1 MNIAALLAKAAL
13 SFPDRPAITWGVEPW
28 SDYAGLHRIAGTIAH
43 TLCSRYGLRRGDR
56 VAITMSNRPEFLE
69 SLFAIWYAG
78 LVAVP
83 VNAKL
88 HPSEFSYIF
97 ENSGAR
103 LCFTDPSLAH
113 AIETLSADSASL
125 ETVISADSDLYRD
138 LGAGTAMAYADRAPE
153 TPAWLFYTSGTTGR
167 PKGATLSHRNLLI
180 MTLSYFADMDPIS
193 ASDSVIHAAPLS
205 HASGL
210 YALPHI
216 AKAANNV
223 IPESGGFEAAEVLG
237 LIPRF
242 SGVTLFGAP
251 TMIVRLMNSPAMAEA
266 DTRNLKLLYYGGAP
280 MYVADV
286 EQALKIFGPKLV
298 QIYGQGEAPMTIS
311 YLSRAFYADRAH
323 PRYAERIASTGISRT
338 DLELRVVG
346 ENDEELPPGSAG
358 EVVVRGD
365 IVMTGYWQDPE
376 ATAAAL
382 RGGWLHTGD
391 IGSVD
396 EDGFLTLLDRSKDM
410 IISGGTNIYPREIE
424 EVLLRHDEVREVS
437 VVGRPHQ
444 DWGEEVVAFVVRSEG
459 SHVAAEDLDQLCLD
473 NIARFKRPKQYYF
486 ETVLPKNNYGKV
498 MKRDLRDRLVAEQD
512 SSEQA

>member
-13 SFPDRPAITWGVEPW
+13 SFPDRPAIAWGVKTW
-28 SDYAGLHRIAGTIAH
+28 SDYADFHQSSGAIAH
-43 TLCSRYGLRRGDR
+43 ALLHRYGLESGDR

-69 SLFAIWYAG
+69 CLFAIWYAG

-88 HPSEFSYIF
+88 HPSEFAYIF
-97 ENSGAR
+97 ENSGSRA
-103 LCFTDPSLAH
+103 CFTDPKLMP
-113 AIETLSADSASL
+113 AIEKLSTEVDCL
-125 ETVISADSDLYRD
+125 EFVISADSDTYRTHK
-138 LGAGTAMAYADRAPE
+138 GGKAMPYAERAPDN
-153 TPAWLFYTSGTTGR
+153 PAWLFFTSGTTGR

-193 ASDSVIHAAPLS
+193 PEDSVFHAAPLS
-205 HASGL
+205 HGSGL
-210 YALPHI
+210 YALPHV

-223 IPESGGFEAAEVLG
+223 IPESGGFEAAEILD
-237 LIPRF
+237 LIPHY

-251 TMIVRLMNSPAMAEA
+251 TMIVRMMASPAMAEA
-266 DTRNLKLLYYGGAP
+266 DTTNLKLLYYGGAP

-286 EQALKIFGPKLV
+286 ERALEVFGPKLA
-298 QIYGQGEAPMTIS
+298 QIYGQGEAPMNIS
-311 YLSRAFYADRAH
+311 YLSRKFYADRSH

-338 DLELRVVG
+338 DCEFRVV
-346 ENDEELPPGSAG
+346 DEDDKTLPPGEAG

-424 EVLLRHDEVREVS
+424 EVLLRHDEVREAS
-437 VVGRPHQ
+437 VIGRPHPE
-444 DWGEEVVAFVVRSEG
+444 WGEDVIAFVVRTEG
-459 SHVAAEDLDQLCLD
+459 GKVTSADLDQLCLD
-473 NIARFKRPKQYYF
+473 NIARFKRPKKYYF
-486 ETVLPKNNYGKV
+486 ETTLPKNNYGKV
-498 MKRDLRDRLVAEQD
+498 MKRDLRDRLEATNIEE
-512 SSEQA
+512 S

>member
-1 MNIAALLAKAAL
+1 MPI
-13 SFPDRPAITWGVEPW
+13 W
-28 SDYAGLHRIAGTIAH
+28 
-43 TLCSRYGLRRGDR
+43 TL
-56 VAITMSNRPEFLE
+56 
-69 SLFAIWYAG
+69 
-78 LVAVP
+78 
-83 VNAKL
+83 
-88 HPSEFSYIF
+88 
-97 ENSGAR
+97 
-103 LCFTDPSLAH
+103 
-113 AIETLSADSASL
+113 
-125 ETVISADSDLYRD
+125 
-138 LGAGTAMAYADRAPE
+138 
-153 TPAWLFYTSGTTGR
+153 
-167 PKGATLSHRNLLI
+167 
-180 MTLSYFADMDPIS
+180 
-193 ASDSVIHAAPLS
+193 SVIHAAPLS

-365 IVMTGYWQDPE
+365 IVMTGYWQDPG

-459 SHVAAEDLDQLCLD
+459 SRVAAEDLDQLCLD

-486 ETVLPKNNYGKV
+486 ETALPKNNYGKV

-512 SSEQA
+512 SSKQA